1 MDLIEQIVLGALV
14 VTMVVSLIV
23 VVSKR
28 EASVRVRSVLLT
40 AVLAFVVVIV
50 MVELTERTG

>member
-1 MDLIEQIVLGALV
+1 MDIMEQILLGGLV

-28 EASVRVRSVLLT
+28 EASVRVRNVLLT
-40 AVLAFVVVIV
+40 AFLTFLGAIV
-50 MVELTERTG
+50 MLELAARG